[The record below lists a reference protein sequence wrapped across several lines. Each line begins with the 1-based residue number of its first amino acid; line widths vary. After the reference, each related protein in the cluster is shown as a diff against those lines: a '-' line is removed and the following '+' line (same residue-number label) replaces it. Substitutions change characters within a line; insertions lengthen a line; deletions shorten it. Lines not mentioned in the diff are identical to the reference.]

1 MRRFRAIIFS
11 ITLFAS
17 TALGLLGPAAASAQS
32 IQNAVDPQST
42 AAPAGYQM
50 QIPIPV
56 SPLEQ
61 GVSNAGVGVVSD
73 VSQYIGRIYYFA
85 IGIVGLV
92 AAVMMIIGGFQY
104 LTSAGDTAKIGAAKK
119 RITDAIIGLVLM
131 LGSYALLNT
140 INPALLA
147 FRPLSALIAEN
158 EIKTQLNFIPFC
170 EDLRDPNDPKLP
182 QPVEAL
188 ADSAD
193 CGTLG
198 TYTLEKGVSYC
209 IMRGD
214 CGERQIKTVGIKD
227 PYWGTCFQKSGL
239 TPASLEAIAKGT
251 DTKTP
256 LSGTGKNSKV
266 AECLPCFGI
275 TTSVA
280 KEMGYYGMDSACDA
294 WATTRNNQFTSEY
307 TPDNGYTNFAKD
319 QRNRFW
325 SYCSAAEKFP
335 TCVQAD
341 VDCHAVNRNSN
352 DRKPGVT
359 GAIGFVAKSGAVNS
373 IISAITNCER
383 KNTCGCEGYNDSPAP
398 LWSTVDSKLETLL
411 HGGAKIDGDDVLDAY
426 PKHLTEMCVWNP
438 CLNYVDPETKDFTFE
453 KGCKGGDGIVSSV
466 ARYIGHQDLKMTSCE
481 NQ

>member
-227 PYWGTCFQKSGL
+227 PYWGTGQPRSDRERDRHEDAALGHGQEQQGRGMSPVLRYHHERGQGNGL
-239 TPASLEAIAKGT
+239 LWHGFSLRCLGHDPQQSVHQRIYARQRLYEFREGPA
-251 DTKTP
+251 
-256 LSGTGKNSKV
+256 
-266 AECLPCFGI
+266 
-275 TTSVA
+275 
-280 KEMGYYGMDSACDA
+280 
-294 WATTRNNQFTSEY
+294 
-307 TPDNGYTNFAKD
+307 
-319 QRNRFW
+319 
-325 SYCSAAEKFP
+325 
-335 TCVQAD
+335 
-341 VDCHAVNRNSN
+341 
-352 DRKPGVT
+352 
-359 GAIGFVAKSGAVNS
+359 
-373 IISAITNCER
+373 
-383 KNTCGCEGYNDSPAP
+383 
-398 LWSTVDSKLETLL
+398 
-411 HGGAKIDGDDVLDAY
+411 
-426 PKHLTEMCVWNP
+426 
-438 CLNYVDPETKDFTFE
+438 
-453 KGCKGGDGIVSSV
+453 
-466 ARYIGHQDLKMTSCE
+466 
-481 NQ
+481 